1 MASSFGKYKLVAKKG
16 EGTFSEV
23 IKAQSMRSGQY
34 VAIKCMKTT
43 FESLEQVNSLR
54 EIQALRRL
62 NPHPNIIELLDV
74 LFDRS
79 SGRLALVF
87 ELCDMNIYELIR
99 GRKKYLANDLIKVY
113 MYQLVK
119 AIAYMHRQNIFH
131 RDIKPENVL
140 VMGERLKLADF
151 GSCRGIYSKPPFT
164 EYISTRWYRAP
175 ESLLTNGYYDYKM
188 DLWGV
193 GCVMFEIISLFPLF
207 PGTNELDQIEKV
219 HTIMGTPAKEVMSK
233 FKRHSSH
240 IKNFNF
246 PHHSGTGIHRLIPH
260 ASKDCVALIGKLL
273 VYDPDGRIT
282 ASQALRHPYFYEFRE
297 KIAAEAREKAAS
309 TLSPSSKYDRLKL
322 NKMHS
327 IYNKRYGGKSHDA
340 KSHSELER
348 HGNTLPGMKDRSK
361 EKKSEKRAAR
371 HKAKSYHEGAEKRTL
386 PLILHNTLG
395 KSKQVSD
402 RIRNPSLGPSPSYHR
417 HSDHNHHHNNGYHH
431 HYQHRHRN
439 NHRHNHHQNLP
450 KFPKFT
456 SPISLSKNAKKKRKS
471 KAKLASIL
479 MSIHKGKGR

>member
-1 MASSFGKYKLVAKKG
+1 MTSFGKYRLVAKKG

-23 IKAQSMRSGQY
+23 IKAQCMKKGQY

-43 FESLEQVNSLR
+43 FDSIDQVNSLR

-74 LFDRS
+74 LYDRS

-87 ELCDMNIYELIR
+87 ELFDMNIYELIR
-99 GRKKYLANDLIKVY
+99 GRKQYLGDELVKIY
-113 MYQLVK
+113 MHQLVT

-140 VMGERLKLADF
+140 VMGDRLKLADF

-207 PGTNELDQIEKV
+207 PGTNELDQIEKI
-219 HTIMGTPAKEVMSK
+219 HTIMGTPSKGIMNK

-246 PHHSGTGIHRLIPH
+246 PQRVGTGIRRLIPH
-260 ASKDCVALIGKLL
+260 ASKNCIDLVEKLL
-273 VYDPDGRIT
+273 VYDPDGRT
-282 ASQALRHPYFYEFRE
+282 SASQALRHPYFYDFRGSPVREGNSTAMSPKSKSDRFQFHHMKAKYSEKYGNGRNTIELGNLLETQRIRHKKERE
-297 KIAAEAREKAAS
+297 KRLARRKNKVYHKYSSAAK
-309 TLSPSSKYDRLKL
+309 P
-322 NKMHS
+322 
-327 IYNKRYGGKSHDA
+327 GGK
-340 KSHSELER
+340 
-348 HGNTLPGMKDRSK
+348 LP
-361 EKKSEKRAAR
+361 
-371 HKAKSYHEGAEKRTL
+371 T
-386 PLILHNTLG
+386 ILHNTLG
-395 KSKQVSD
+395 KKKE
-402 RIRNPSLGPSPSYHR
+402 PYHR
-417 HSDHNHHHNNGYHH
+417 SPKYHSPE
-431 HYQHRHRN
+431 HRH
-439 NHRHNHHQNLP
+439 HQTLP

-456 SPISLSKNAKKKRKS
+456 VPVTLRKQDKLCKKMRNPREDS
-471 KAKLASIL
+471 EKLASIL
-479 MSIHKGKGR
+479 MTIHKNKAR